1 MSVGSSVVWME
12 GSLWRAKRQV
22 AQCESVF
29 SIPKWD
35 NKLRIIPLVTF
46 VRGYWDGIRGS
57 VAIPVWKQTAF
68 KMRER

>member
-1 MSVGSSVVWME
+1 MSVGSGVVWME

-35 NKLRIIPLVTF
+35 NKLRIISI
-46 VRGYWDGIRGS
+46 GYFRQGLLGWD
-57 VAIPVWKQTAF
+57 
-68 KMRER
+68 